1 MEYNPKPFG
10 AWHPTWP
17 NPSNFNH
24 DTAEVAKRRLES
36 TYGPD
41 SGHVVVEFRI
51 VPVETV
57 HVVGEAEPWKGDA

>member
-1 MEYNPKPFG
+1 MYYTPKPFG

-17 NPSNFNH
+17 NPSNFHH
-24 DTAEVAKRRLES
+24 DTAEASKANLLKV
-36 TYGPD
+36 YGPD

-57 HVVGEAEPWKGDA
+57 YVAKPEPWTEDA